1 MLAIARDD
9 VVQYVQLEAKDGK
22 PEFKLLKKLKVGYTI
37 TAFKVSYN
45 NKYYVTYIL
54 CSGLIHKLWLLWI
67 PQKEFI

>member
-37 TAFKVSYN
+37 TAFKVSR
-45 NKYYVTYIL
+45 NKTFSMTYIL
-54 CSGLIHKLWLLWI
+54 CVVD
-67 PQKEFI
+67 